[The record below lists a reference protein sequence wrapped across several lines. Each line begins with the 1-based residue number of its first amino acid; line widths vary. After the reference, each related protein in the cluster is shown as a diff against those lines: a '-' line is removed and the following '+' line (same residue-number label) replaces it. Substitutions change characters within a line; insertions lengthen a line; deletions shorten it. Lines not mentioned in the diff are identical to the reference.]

1 MKGFTVSSQLIKAN
15 PLVDNGMSVGFHT
28 KELSAEEKLGIM
40 SHFQKTGWL
49 LFSEDEVQEAD
60 VPETKS
66 EFETKTPSQRL
77 RGVMYV
83 YWEQQGS
90 KGKFEDFYR
99 EKMEN
104 FIEIIK
110 SKLDQ

>member
-1 MKGFTVSSQLIKAN
+1 MKGFTVSSQLVKAN
-15 PLVDNGMSVGFHT
+15 PMVDRGMSLGFHT
-28 KELSAEEKLGIM
+28 KELTAEEKLEIM

-49 LFSEDEVQEAD
+49 LFSEDEIQEAE
-60 VPETKS
+60 VPETRS

-77 RGVMYV
+77 RGVMFV

-90 KGKFEDFYR
+90 KGSFEDFYR
-99 EKMEN
+99 EKMEG
-104 FIEIIK
+104 FIDHIK